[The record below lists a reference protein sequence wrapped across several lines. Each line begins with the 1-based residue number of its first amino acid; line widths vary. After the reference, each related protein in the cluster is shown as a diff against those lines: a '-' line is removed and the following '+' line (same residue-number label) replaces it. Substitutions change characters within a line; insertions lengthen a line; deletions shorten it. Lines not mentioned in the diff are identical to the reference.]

1 MFEYHASGLNVE
13 QGLAEFLFV
22 GWDVVSGLGWGAVMP
37 RTHLG
42 HVASIILSASGIVSV
57 ALLTATFVSNS
68 ELDASELGDRSVVA
82 MTDAMIGESKTKPAR
97 TRAARRFKNL
107 RAQIDHFTTTEERVA
122 NMKVIHADL
131 TVLKTAL
138 SARVAKIEADQRDMG
153 KLVKELHKKLC
164 VV

>member
-1 MFEYHASGLNVE
+1 MQARFRHWRAVRKRQRTKEAVSPQPH
-13 QGLAEFLFV
+13 
-22 GWDVVSGLGWGAVMP
+22 DVQRKPSMRRRTGSRGPPTYESLPPTAICPPSHTTNCP
-37 RTHLG
+37 RY
-42 HVASIILSASGIVSV
+42 
-57 ALLTATFVSNS
+57 
-68 ELDASELGDRSVVA
+68 RSVVA

-138 SARVAKIEADQRDMG
+138 SQRVAKIETDQKDMG
-153 KLVKELHKKLC
+153 KLVKEMHKKLC

>member
-1 MFEYHASGLNVE
+1 
-13 QGLAEFLFV
+13 
-22 GWDVVSGLGWGAVMP
+22 
-37 RTHLG
+37 
-42 HVASIILSASGIVSV
+42 
-57 ALLTATFVSNS
+57 
-68 ELDASELGDRSVVA
+68 

-153 KLVKELHKKLC
+153 KLVKELHKKIC
-164 VV
+164 ANV

>member
-1 MFEYHASGLNVE
+1 
-13 QGLAEFLFV
+13 
-22 GWDVVSGLGWGAVMP
+22 
-37 RTHLG
+37 
-42 HVASIILSASGIVSV
+42 
-57 ALLTATFVSNS
+57 
-68 ELDASELGDRSVVA
+68 

-138 SARVAKIEADQRDMG
+138 SARVDRRLRLISEIWASSSRRCTRKYA
-153 KLVKELHKKLC
+153 
-164 VV
+164 

>member
-1 MFEYHASGLNVE
+1 MRN
-13 QGLAEFLFV
+13 FLFTPGAFTPV
-22 GWDVVSGLGWGAVMP
+22 ELVELLGEPEQA
-37 RTHLG
+37 
-42 HVASIILSASGIVSV
+42 A
-57 ALLTATFVSNS
+57 
-68 ELDASELGDRSVVA
+68 RSVVA

-153 KLVKELHKKLC
+153 KLVKEMHKKIC
-164 VV
+164 VNV

>member
-1 MFEYHASGLNVE
+1 MKLVQARFRHWRAVRKRQRTKEAVSPQPHDVQRKPSMRARTGYESPPPPPPPPPHLQSLTSAASCY
-13 QGLAEFLFV
+13 
-22 GWDVVSGLGWGAVMP
+22 
-37 RTHLG
+37 
-42 HVASIILSASGIVSV
+42 
-57 ALLTATFVSNS
+57 
-68 ELDASELGDRSVVA
+68 RSVVA